1 MFHTIYQGDIS
12 TRTGVLFRVFIQQE
26 RETAPDAVGELR
38 FSYDEPL
45 VIEREE
51 QELYEP
57 VITTTATLRVISPA
71 DRTFVHLY
79 TVRAASVRLI
89 VHRQNSNG
97 NWVQY
102 YAGTLDTESYE
113 EPYAYDSDY
122 IVELT
127 FSDFGV
133 LKRLKYNLSGFV
145 SLSEII
151 QTALQAA
158 ALPTEELM
166 MVNATDTT
174 FTYEEELYALTA
186 ENVVVS
192 SENFYDEDNE
202 PMTLY
207 DALEG
212 ILQPLA
218 WRIVAESTSVRVF
231 DLHRQYNQP
240 LQPLPVR
247 WFSDDQQLSVS
258 SVYND
263 VVITWSPYV
272 NTGTDDDQKA
282 FPHKVDPNVNAL
294 GEMSGLRLDDG
305 TLCISHSLKNDYEYI
320 DIEENSDEKRGFNIF
335 INKEGTGATIPYD
348 SAASFFKITPQ
359 GNGEEAEGIAFRY
372 LVYDLNNYQIGE
384 EVNCEITDENKVA
397 FTSRKIHIPPLSPED
412 KKNIVIRVTVP
423 ALIDY
428 RPNPFA
434 EPGELDK
441 SIETK
446 WKQYASFIY
455 VPVVITF
462 QSADGMEYYYK
473 NLYLNVLR
481 PVQSPVTILDYS
493 LSKWESLYGTYSY
506 LSYYQTNERESQP
519 AINGS
524 FTDNRH
530 SINPHTE
537 ILSSSLENADSGEYI
552 SLDTLPDEAVKYGGT
567 ISLQVISNKWLI
579 CKAGNTENK
588 IGEFEYFY
596 RWVLFKL
603 PTVEFRKRQTYDS
616 EFPTDD
622 IETRTVVNTDAEE
635 SLEIDVIFGSLAE
648 DPLPTA
654 RGNVYFRREI
664 DGKDVFCRM
673 DTITRAGQTGTFQ
686 QLLAATIYSQ
696 YAEPHIRL
704 SGTCE
709 SFGSFY
715 RLYTD
720 ASSPDITLVPISSY
734 EDVRAQTAEVTFAQL
749 CPENYQKA

>member
-38 FSYDEPL
+38 FPYDEPL

-89 VHRQNSNG
+89 VQRQNSNG
-97 NWVQY
+97 NWVLY

-174 FTYEEELYALTA
+174 FTYEEEPYALTA

-282 FPHKVDPNVNAL
+282 FPHKVDPNIRVDMINNKYGVTL
-294 GEMSGLRLDDG
+294 EDG
-305 TLCISHSLKNDYEYI
+305 TKCISHRLKNDYSNLDPEG
-320 DIEENSDEKRGFNIF
+320 NRGFNIF
-335 INKEGTGATIPYD
+335 LSKEGTGATIPND
-348 SAASFFKITPQ
+348 SAAMFFKITPQ
-359 GNGEEAEGIAFRY
+359 GNGEDAEGIAYRY
-372 LVYDLNNYQIGE
+372 AGYANAGIYIGE
-384 EVNCEITDENKVA
+384 DVTYDMEEDKTA
-397 FTSRKIHIPPLSPED
+397 FFSRALRIPPLTPDD
-412 KKNIVIRVTVP
+412 KKNIAIRVTVP

-428 RPNPFA
+428 RPNPFS
-434 EPGELDK
+434 EPNENLQKD
-441 SIETK
+441 IADK
-446 WKQYASFIY
+446 WKNTVGFIY

-462 QSADGMEYYYK
+462 QSADGMEYYYS
-473 NLYLNVLR
+473 NLNLNVLR

-493 LSKWESLYGTYSY
+493 LSKWETLYGTHSY

-537 ILSSSLENADSGEYI
+537 KLSSSLENADSGEYI

-567 ISLQVISNKWLI
+567 ISLRFLSYRWMI
-579 CKAGNTENK
+579 CKAGNTTNK
-588 IGEFEYFY
+588 ISEIESYHY
-596 RWVLFKL
+596 KWVLFKL
-603 PTVEFRKRQTYDS
+603 PSFEFRKRQTYDS

-622 IETRTVVNTDAEE
+622 IGTRTVVNTDAEE
-635 SLEIDVIFGSLAE
+635 SLEIDVIFGSLEE